1 MDVDFGKTVED
12 YAAHRAGFPDS
23 LFERLAA
30 LGLGGAGCRVADLGC
45 GTGSLALG
53 FARRGAQAVGIDRSP
68 AMIEAARARAAQ
80 EGLAAEFRVAPAEA
94 TELTAKAFDLVT
106 AGQCWHWF
114 DRSRAAEEARRLLVP
129 GGVLA
134 ICHFDWLPL
143 PGTVVAATEQ
153 LIQMHNPFWTLGGGT
168 GLYPAWLTDLAA
180 GGFLEI
186 ESFSYDRAVAYSHA
200 AWRGRIRASAGV
212 GGSLGDR
219 EVAAFDSALTALL
232 QRRFP
237 EDPLSV
243 PHRVFAA
250 LGRAP

>member
-1 MDVDFGKTVED
+1 
-12 YAAHRAGFPDS
+12 
-23 LFERLAA
+23 
-30 LGLGGAGCRVADLGC
+30 
-45 GTGSLALG
+45 
-53 FARRGAQAVGIDRSP
+53 
-68 AMIEAARARAAQ
+68 MIEAARARAAQ

-94 TELTAKAFDLVT
+94 TELTAKTFDLVT